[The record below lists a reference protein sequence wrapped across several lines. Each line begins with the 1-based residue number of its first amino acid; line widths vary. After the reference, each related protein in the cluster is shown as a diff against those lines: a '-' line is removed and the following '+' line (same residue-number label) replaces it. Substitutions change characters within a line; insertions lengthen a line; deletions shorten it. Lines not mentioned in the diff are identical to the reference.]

1 MDESSDR
8 DGPAVLRRRRRI
20 ARHQREKTPDPVAKS
35 NGIKRMYSDEESSST
50 NEFHSSL
57 MSDESGNSRTR
68 TNQSNVAYRNKI
80 LSYRDRGC
88 GTSSMV
94 RSKST
99 PRSQTKKPTDEI
111 VTPIQR
117 NSSSNQ
123 VIAFF
128 QQAKRSLSIP
138 R

>member
-20 ARHQREKTPDPVAKS
+20 ARHQREKTPDPVTKS
-35 NGIKRMYSDEESSST
+35 NGTKRMYSDEESSST
-50 NEFHSSL
+50 NEFHSPL
-57 MSDESGNSRTR
+57 LSDESGNSRTR

-99 PRSQTKKPTDEI
+99 PRSQMKKTLDEI

-117 NSSSNQ
+117 NSSSNH
-123 VIAFF
+123 VLAFF